1 MQGHRPVSLSWLTE
15 ALIMSPDNE
24 KQEGAVTR
32 N

>member
-1 MQGHRPVSLSWLTE
+1 MQGHRLLRLSRLTE
-15 ALIMSPDNE
+15 ALIMSPDNA